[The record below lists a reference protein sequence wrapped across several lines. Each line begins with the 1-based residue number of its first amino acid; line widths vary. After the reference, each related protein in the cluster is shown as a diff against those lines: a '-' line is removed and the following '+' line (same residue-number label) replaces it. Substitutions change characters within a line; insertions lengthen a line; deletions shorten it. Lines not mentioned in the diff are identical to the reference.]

1 MEHGNSK
8 IKPLSIKKNSMWNAI
23 GSIVYALTQ
32 WGVLMTIAKLGN
44 PEMVGIFTLGLALTA
59 PIVLLMRF
67 NLRVAVASDSNSDF
81 QFSEYFSSRVI
92 ATVVF
97 LITMSVVSILYSS
110 DYNTALVIL
119 ILSFAKSIESIS
131 DILHG
136 QMQKHERLD
145 MTAKSQIIKGLLSLG
160 IFAYLMYITGNLV
173 LSTLGFMVS
182 WLLILIVY
190 DFKNVCLFG
199 EITFT
204 FNKQQQLRLLKL
216 TIPLGLAQL
225 IASLN
230 ANVPRYFIESVHG
243 AETLGFF
250 AAIIYITTAGNNII
264 MAIGGATIPRLSRFY
279 QQKNIRDYVK
289 LITAFLL
296 LIVLGGIVALVIVKS
311 FGGKILGLLY
321 TPEYVIYTS
330 EFFLFMLVGVIMYIG
345 KFLETGL
352 TATRK
357 FSIQPYI
364 NILILLIILT
374 LSYMLIPRYGLAGAG
389 YTLLIAEV
397 VQVIIRGGILTY
409 LLKQR
414 YV

>member
-1 MEHGNSK
+1 
-8 IKPLSIKKNSMWNAI
+8 
-23 GSIVYALTQ
+23 
-32 WGVLMTIAKLGN
+32 
-44 PEMVGIFTLGLALTA
+44 
-59 PIVLLMRF
+59 
-67 NLRVAVASDSNSDF
+67 
-81 QFSEYFSSRVI
+81 
-92 ATVVF
+92 
-97 LITMSVVSILYSS
+97 SVVSILYSS

-250 AAIIYITTAGNNII
+250 AEIIYITTAGNNII

-364 NILILLIILT
+364 NMLILLIILT

>member
-1 MEHGNSK
+1 LHDALP
-8 IKPLSIKKNSMWNAI
+8 IF
-23 GSIVYALTQ
+23 YALTQ

-250 AAIIYITTAGNNII
+250 
-264 MAIGGATIPRLSRFY
+264 
-279 QQKNIRDYVK
+279 
-289 LITAFLL
+289 
-296 LIVLGGIVALVIVKS
+296 
-311 FGGKILGLLY
+311 
-321 TPEYVIYTS
+321 
-330 EFFLFMLVGVIMYIG
+330 
-345 KFLETGL
+345 
-352 TATRK
+352 
-357 FSIQPYI
+357 
-364 NILILLIILT
+364 
-374 LSYMLIPRYGLAGAG
+374 
-389 YTLLIAEV
+389 
-397 VQVIIRGGILTY
+397 
-409 LLKQR
+409 
-414 YV
+414 